1 MTNPGNVFESGI
13 LPVIIVSELKELGLE
28 QLVHWPLEAVD
39 RQERQTVVLFDQT
52 KHVENCLLRPDVARM
67 IMHRARLL
75 PANEHELD
83 CIGCL
88 RGLVEGV
95 QACISCLHGLV
106 EGIQA
111 FIGYLQGLVQGIQAF
126 IGYLRGLV
134 EGVQAFIGCLRGLV
148 EGVQAFI
155 GCLRGLVEGVQA
167 FIGCLWGLVEGV
179 KALIS
184 SLHGL
189 VECSNVYWLLA
200 GIG

>member
-95 QACISCLHGLV
+95 QACISWCMDW
-106 EGIQA
+106 
-111 FIGYLQGLVQGIQAF
+111 
-126 IGYLRGLV
+126 LRH
-134 EGVQAFIGCLRGLV
+134 
-148 EGVQAFI
+148 
-155 GCLRGLVEGVQA
+155 
-167 FIGCLWGLVEGV
+167 
-179 KALIS
+179 S
-184 SLHGL
+184 SI
-189 VECSNVYWLLA
+189 YWLLA
-200 GIG
+200 GIGSRHSSVYRLLAGIG